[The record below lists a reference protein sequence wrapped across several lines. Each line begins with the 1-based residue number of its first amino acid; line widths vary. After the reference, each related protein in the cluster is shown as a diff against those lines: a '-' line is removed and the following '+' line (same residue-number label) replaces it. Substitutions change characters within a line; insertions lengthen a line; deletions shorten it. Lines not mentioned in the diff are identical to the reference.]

1 MSGADKSER
10 DGPLSRPA
18 SGRRS
23 DGHRSYEFDRAIR
36 LRMLVPL
43 PPTAVVVVFIKVDC
57 SLDQWLGPCARDGL
71 TNCSFLI
78 LKQVGT
84 LKIQFN

>member
-1 MSGADKSER
+1 MVRLVGLHR
-10 DGPLSRPA
+10 G
-18 SGRRS
+18 GGRS